1 VKSSPDPA
9 DDPDMGEAAP
19 DARLAH
25 RWAADV
31 RALHAAIRQA
41 KADGRLSCAL
51 GAPEQITVT
60 FDSLLDA
67 VDRLPDVGAID
78 TLAGLSRAQ
87 LGAWTHFFRV
97 VRAWSND
104 LVQHGAIDYQPC
116 PDAAQFESW
125 LLAQY
130 PPPQLAELP
139 HR

>member
-1 VKSSPDPA
+1 
-9 DDPDMGEAAP
+9 MGEAAP

-25 RWAADV
+25 RWSADV
-31 RALHAAIRQA
+31 RALHTAIRLA
-41 KADGRLSCAL
+41 MAEGRVSCAL
-51 GAPEQITVT
+51 GAPEPIVAT
-60 FDSLLDA
+60 FESLLDA
-67 VDRLPDVGAID
+67 VDRLPAVGAID
-78 TLAGLSRAQ
+78 ALAGLSRPEVD
-87 LGAWTHFFRV
+87 AWTHFFRV

-130 PPPQLAELP
+130 PAPRLADLP

>member
-1 VKSSPDPA
+1 MKSSPDSA
-9 DDPDMGEAAP
+9 DDPGMGEAPP
-19 DARLAH
+19 DARKAH

-51 GAPEQITVT
+51 GAPEPIVAT
-60 FDSLLDA
+60 FERLLEA
-67 VDRLPDVGAID
+67 VDRLPAVGAVD
-78 TLAGLSRAQ
+78 ALAGLSRPEV
-87 LGAWTHFFRV
+87 GAWTHFFRV

-104 LVQHGAIDYQPC
+104 LVQHGVIDYQPC

-130 PPPQLAELP
+130 PAPQLAELP
-139 HR
+139 RR